1 MVALAVVAVTT
12 QQALATTVPLLL
24 APYAAERTE
33 LQKASNMRSLTNP
46 MRSYAFKD
54 SNTMNNDSLIQAN
67 VLEEL
72 KWRPSIDAAHIG
84 VTANEGVVTLTGQVT
99 HYAEKTT
106 AEETA
111 KGVFGVRGVANDIV
125 VEILGS
131 HKRND
136 TDVAVAALNALTW
149 DYQVPHDQIKVV
161 VKNGWVTL
169 DGTVDW
175 QYQKD
180 AAERAVRHLEGVA
193 AVSNQIALKPTAKW
207 IDVTHKIEDAFR
219 RNADL
224 DSRRIKVHTASGTVT
239 LTGSVASWTERN
251 QAMWAAWSAP
261 GVTSVIN
268 DITVAP

>member
-1 MVALAVVAVTT
+1 
-12 QQALATTVPLLL
+12 
-24 APYAAERTE
+24 
-33 LQKASNMRSLTNP
+33 
-46 MRSYAFKD
+46 
-54 SNTMNNDSLIQAN
+54 MNNDSLIQAN

-72 KWRPSIDAAHIG
+72 KWRPSINAAHIG
-84 VTANEGVVTLTGQVT
+84 VTAYDGVVTLTGKVT

-106 AEETA
+106 AEDAT
-111 KGVFGVRGVANDIV
+111 KGVYGVKGVANDIE
-125 VEILGS
+125 VEMLGS
-131 HKRND
+131 HKKND
-136 TDVAVAALNALTW
+136 TDVAVAALNALAW
-149 DYQVPHDQIKVV
+149 DYQVPNDQVQVV

-175 QYQKD
+175 QFQKD
-180 AAERAVRHLEGVA
+180 AAERAVRHLAGVA

-207 IDVTHKIEDAFR
+207 IDVAHKIEDAFR

-224 DSRRIKVHTASGTVT
+224 DARRIKVRTASGVVT